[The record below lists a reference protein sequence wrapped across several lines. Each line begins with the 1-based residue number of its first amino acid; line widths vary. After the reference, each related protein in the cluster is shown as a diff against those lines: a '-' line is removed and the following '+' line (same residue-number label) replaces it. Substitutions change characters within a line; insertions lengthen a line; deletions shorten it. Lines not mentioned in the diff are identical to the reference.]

1 MLSGQET
8 AWQEVV
14 PGKGGIASKNTVS
27 DCRTVPMR
35 SSPVSKPHVYGSSD
49 KHNATWVEL
58 ADCTRNF
65 GRAVLTRSHVRKAFA
80 GNVATKRVGTST
92 TVGTVDSE
100 WNETY
105 AM

>member
-49 KHNATWVEL
+49 KHN
-58 ADCTRNF
+58 
-65 GRAVLTRSHVRKAFA
+65 
-80 GNVATKRVGTST
+80 VGSSWPTALET
-92 TVGTVDSE
+92 LVGL
-100 WNETY
+100 Y
-105 AM
+105 